1 MTTPLAPQL
10 AAYHRL
16 VLELSGE
23 TERLHGVPEEM
34 RAVHDEYTAAQ
45 EAISEL
51 AAEADAAKHERIAR
65 EGAIADAQEKLRK
78 FQQQVSRV
86 RNQREYGAL
95 LAEIDGAKAQLKDLE
110 EGMLELLERAEA
122 TEAALAERRAG
133 FGDLE
138 ERHAAAL
145 ADWESKKPG
154 VAARVAE
161 LERQVTAAKEELSRP
176 IVAQYVRLAERYGS
190 DGAVTSLTVTE
201 RAGGALIWHCSSCNY
216 HVRPQLAL
224 EIRTHGKL
232 VQCDGCRRFLL
243 DLEGS

>member
-16 VLELSGE
+16 VLELAHE
-23 TERLHGVPEEM
+23 TERLNGVPDEM

-45 EAISEL
+45 QEIDEL
-51 AAEADAAKHERIAR
+51 AAEAEAAKRERIAR
-65 EGAIADAQEKLRK
+65 EGAIAEAQEKLSK

-95 LAEIDGAKAQLKDLE
+95 LAEIDGAKAQLRELE
-110 EGMLELLERAEA
+110 EGLIELLERAET
-122 TEAALAERRAG
+122 TETTLAERRGG

-138 ERHAAAL
+138 SRHAEAL

-154 VAARVAE
+154 VAARVGE
-161 LERQVTAAKEELSRP
+161 LEKEAESAKEALPRP
-176 IVAQYVRLAERYGS
+176 IVAQYERLAQRYGS
-190 DGAVTSLTVTE
+190 EAAVTPLTSTE
-201 RAGGALIWHCSSCNY
+201 RAGGKILWHCSSCNY

-224 EIRTHGKL
+224 EIRDRGTL

-243 DLEGS
+243 DLGES

>member
-1 MTTPLAPQL
+1 VTTPSAPQL

-16 VLELSGE
+16 VLELASE

-45 EAISEL
+45 EEISAL
-51 AAEADAAKHERIAR
+51 AEEADAAKHERIAR
-65 EGAIADAQEKLRK
+65 EGAISEAQEKLRK
-78 FQQQVSRV
+78 FQQQVSKV
-86 RNQREYGAL
+86 RNQREYTAL
-95 LAEIDGAKAQLKDLE
+95 LAEIDGAKAQLRDLE
-110 EGMLELLERAEA
+110 EGLIELMERAEA
-122 TEAALAERRAG
+122 TETALAERRAG

-161 LERQVTAAKEELSRP
+161 LETQAEAAKAELSRP
-176 IVAQYVRLAERYGS
+176 IVAQYARLAERYGG
-190 DGAVTSLTVTE
+190 DGAVSSLTSTE

-224 EIRTHGKL
+224 EIRSRGML
-232 VQCDGCRRFLL
+232 VQCDGCRRFLIHL
-243 DLEGS
+243 DES